1 MPPKR
6 SHHRSRSSVDQVL
19 NLLADLPEHQISLLL
34 DDFNHTTSSN
44 VPVSTAI
51 TIFDPS
57 TPKANKRSFGR
68 ASSPIRTL
76 EAELVRRHSKRLSK
90 RISSAPEPTARPRP
104 SSQLSF
110 SFSPPRFSITIA
122 EDEPIDIA
130 EFDRPSSPQ
139 ERSGRPSLALS
150 IRPTSGFDFSD
161 RPSTPPERS
170 GRPSLTLSTRPPS
183 GLDFSDRPTLT
194 LSTLP
199 EPGFDFDFDFLD
211 RPKTADDSL
220 SKSQSRAYKRISR
233 PMILSPTATAELHQ
247 LLLAFVHDTP
257 SSATSTATSSPVT
270 PDTPPPFS
278 MFAPIQPDMEAHGL
292 DLLEPSPARAPAP
305 LIFGK
310 GGTSPCSMSGIF
322 EVLASH

>member
-1 MPPKR
+1 MAPSTMPKR

-19 NLLADLPEHQISLLL
+19 NLLADLPEHQITLLL
-34 DDFNHTTSSN
+34 DDFNHTTASN

-57 TPKANKRSFGR
+57 TPKHKRSFGR
-68 ASSPIRTL
+68 ASTPIQTL

-90 RISSAPEPTARPRP
+90 RISSAPEPVARPRP

-110 SFSPPRFSITIA
+110 SFNPPRLSITIA
-122 EDEPIDIA
+122 EDAPISYTEI
-130 EFDRPSSPQ
+130 DRPDTPQ
-139 ERSGRPSLALS
+139 ERP
-150 IRPTSGFDFSD
+150 
-161 RPSTPPERS
+161 
-170 GRPSLTLSTRPPS
+170 GRPSLTLSTVPTPS
-183 GLDFSDRPTLT
+183 FDFSDRPSLT

-199 EPGFDFDFDFLD
+199 KPDFDFDFDFLD
-211 RPKTADDSL
+211 RPKTADNSR
-220 SKSQSRAYKRISR
+220 SKSRSRAYKRISR

-278 MFAPIQPDMEAHGL
+278 LFSPIQPEMEAPGL
-292 DLLEPSPARAPAP
+292 DLLEPSPARAPTP
-305 LIFGK
+305 LFFGK

>member
-57 TPKANKRSFGR
+57 TPKHVQRSFGR

-122 EDEPIDIA
+122 EDEPIDIT
-130 EFDRPSSPQ
+130 EFDRPGTPQPQ
-139 ERSGRPSLALS
+139 ERP
-150 IRPTSGFDFSD
+150 
-161 RPSTPPERS
+161 

-199 EPGFDFDFDFLD
+199 NPGFDFDFDFDFAD
-211 RPKTADDSL
+211 RPKTADDSR
-220 SKSQSRAYKRISR
+220 SKSRSRAYKRISR

-278 MFAPIQPDMEAHGL
+278 LFSPIEPEMEAHGL
-292 DLLEPSPARAPAP
+292 DLLEPSPARAPTS
-305 LIFGK
+305 LIFGR

>member
-57 TPKANKRSFGR
+57 TPMHNKRPFGR

-122 EDEPIDIA
+122 EDDPINIT
-130 EFDRPSSPQ
+130 EFDRPSTPQ
-139 ERSGRPSLALS
+139 
-150 IRPTSGFDFSD
+150 
-161 RPSTPPERS
+161 ERS
-170 GRPSLTLSTRPPS
+170 GRPSLTLSTRPTPDS
-183 GLDFSDRPTLT
+183 DFSDRPTLT

-199 EPGFDFDFDFLD
+199 NPGFDFDFDFDFVD
-211 RPKTADDSL
+211 RPKTADHSQG
-220 SKSQSRAYKRISR
+220 KSRSRAYKRISR

-247 LLLAFVHDTP
+247 LLLAFVHETP

-278 MFAPIQPDMEAHGL
+278 LFAPIQPEMEAHGL
-292 DLLEPSPARAPAP
+292 DLLEPSPARAPTP

-322 EVLASH
+322 EILASH